1 MWRESAWIA
10 HKGQRVDR
18 AQQDQSL
25 RVCADESVDEQSLW
39 MSARRWVCVGSAESC
54 AGAVRGLWVW
64 TLELSSRTSRVKATC
79 ADVDGSVIRRWVAD
93 YSAELISK

>member
-1 MWRESAWIA
+1 M
-10 HKGQRVDR
+10 
-18 AQQDQSL
+18 
-25 RVCADESVDEQSLW
+25 CNDESVDEQSLW
-39 MSARRWVCVGSAESC
+39 VRALGVCGERRESR
-54 AGAVRGLWVW
+54 ASAVRALWVW